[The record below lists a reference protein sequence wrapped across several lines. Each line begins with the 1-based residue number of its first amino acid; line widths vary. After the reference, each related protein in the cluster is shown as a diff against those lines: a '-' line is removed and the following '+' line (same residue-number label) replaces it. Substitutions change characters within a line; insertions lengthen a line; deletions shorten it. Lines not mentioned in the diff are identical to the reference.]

1 MITDLDKA
9 IAELREELER
19 MQDALAALERLA
31 AGGAPRRGRPPK
43 WISRVRTL
51 AGKAP
56 KSAPKKIAAK
66 QSGSDVSGSF
76 PSEGT

>member
-1 MITDLDKA
+1 LITDLDKA

-43 WISRVRTL
+43 WVARARTL
-51 AGKAP
+51 AGKP
-56 KSAPKKIAAK
+56 SKSTAKKQAAK
-66 QSGSDVSGSF
+66 EAGGDVSVTL
-76 PSEGT
+76 PSSGQ

>member
-1 MITDLDKA
+1 VITDLDKA

-43 WISRVRTL
+43 WVSRVRTL

-56 KSAPKKIAAK
+56 KATAKKRAAK
-66 QSGSDVSGSF
+66 ASAGDGSGSF
-76 PSEGT
+76 PSDGT